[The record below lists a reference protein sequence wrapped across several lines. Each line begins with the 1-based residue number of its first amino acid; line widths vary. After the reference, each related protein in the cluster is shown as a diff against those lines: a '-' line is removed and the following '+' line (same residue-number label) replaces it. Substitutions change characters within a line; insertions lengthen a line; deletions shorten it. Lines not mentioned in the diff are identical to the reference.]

1 MSKLKKLPEKNLRFI
16 LKRMKDDIDR
26 FGRPNDF
33 ISGSNRSII
42 NDIFDDIGL
51 TLDTDDLSFIFA
63 LYKLNP
69 NPEVGNLQIQKLLG
83 YMESTKNMA
92 TIKKFED
99 LEIWKE
105 ARKLSKE
112 IITIAKES
120 DLKTDFRLKDQI
132 KASSGSVMDNIAEGF
147 ERNGN
152 LEFRQFLS
160 IAKGSAGESRS
171 QLYRVLDFNYIN
183 DEKFNVLRID
193 YENLSGKIN
202 NFISYLNKKD
212 FKGTKFQ

>member
-1 MSKLKKLPEKNLRFI
+1 
-16 LKRMKDDIDR
+16 
-26 FGRPNDF
+26 
-33 ISGSNRSII
+33 
-42 NDIFDDIGL
+42 
-51 TLDTDDLSFIFA
+51 
-63 LYKLNP
+63 
-69 NPEVGNLQIQKLLG
+69 
-83 YMESTKNMA
+83 MA
-92 TIKKFED
+92 TVTRFED

-105 ARKLSKE
+105 ARRLAKE
-112 IITIAKES
+112 IHIISIGS
-120 DLKTDFRLKDQI
+120 DLKNDFRFRDQI

-171 QLYRVLDFNYIN
+171 QLYRVFDYNYIN
-183 DEKFNVLRID
+183 EEKFNILRID